1 MLLDKYKGKNVKIL
15 VSSNSGAGA
24 GTTGNASDVMMG
36 CSVIV
41 CNGVLSDY
49 DDNYIETSNVKILR
63 LNTWYESSLF
73 SGNQPTRV
81 EEYNQT
87 LISQKNIISISVMEE

>member
-24 GTTGNASDVMMG
+24 GTTGNASDVMG

-81 EEYNQT
+81 DEYNQT
-87 LISQKNIISISVMEE
+87 LISQKSIISISVVEE